1 MFHFTRDIYLMGS
14 LPIAKKVEQLYP
26 EPSLNLDEPQY
37 DEVMKHIL
45 ELEMRLSLAGI
56 MRYIVISSIQ

>member
-26 EPSLNLDEPQY
+26 EPALNLDEPQY
-37 DEVMKHIL
+37 DEVMKHIVEFGNETFPCWDL
-45 ELEMRLSLAGI
+45 
-56 MRYIVISSIQ
+56 